1 VTRNEDDVIYLDTS
15 FVAPLFLPEET
26 SSEVVAYVRALPAND
41 VAVSNWTMVEFSSLL
56 ARKVRT
62 AELSADEAKRA
73 DARFEDAVGGSLVV
87 TLANGDDFSVARRYV
102 QRLETGLR
110 APDALHLAIAAN
122 RDARTILS
130 LDKKLVAAGKIL
142 GLPVSQGIELD

>member
-1 VTRNEDDVIYLDTS
+1 MRRNDVLYLDTS

-26 SSEVVAYVRALPAND
+26 TSDVAEYVRALPAD
-41 VAVSNWTMVEFSSLL
+41 EFAVSHWTMVEFASLL

-62 AELSADEAKRA
+62 NELNGEEAPRA
-73 DARFEDAVGGSLVV
+73 DARFDTAVSGSFIVFV
-87 TLANGDDFSVARRYV
+87 PSVDDFALARRFV

-122 RDARTILS
+122 HDVRNIFS
-130 LDKKLVAAGKIL
+130 LDKKLIVAGKVL
-142 GLPVSQGIELD
+142 GLPVSSGIRLE

>member
-1 VTRNEDDVIYLDTS
+1 MFYLDTS

-26 SSEVVAYVRALPAND
+26 SSD
-41 VAVSNWTMVEFSSLL
+41 VAAFVRGMPAGELAVSHWTLVEFSSLL

-62 AELSADEAKRA
+62 NELNS
-73 DARFEDAVGGSLVV
+73 EDAAPVDDSFDGAVSGSFVV
-87 TLANGDDFSVARRYV
+87 FVPSVDDFAVARRYV

-122 RDARTILS
+122 RNARNIFS
-130 LDKKLVAAGKIL
+130 LDKKLINAGKTL
-142 GLPVSQGIELD
+142 GLRVSPGIRLE